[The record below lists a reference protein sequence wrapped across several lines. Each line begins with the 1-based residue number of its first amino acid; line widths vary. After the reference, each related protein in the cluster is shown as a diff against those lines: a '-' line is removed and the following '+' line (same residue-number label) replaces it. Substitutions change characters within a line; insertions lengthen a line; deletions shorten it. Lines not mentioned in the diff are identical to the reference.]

1 MAGARPSSVGQPGGG
16 SRPLLRLGAPFAP
29 AAGELARAARV
40 LQVRSRRE
48 VAGALVGGYRSAFR
62 GGGVEFE
69 ESRPYAPGDDVRA
82 IDWNAFAR
90 TGVAH
95 VKRYREERDQLLLL
109 LLDVSAS
116 MGFGTAGPSKAAL
129 AARAAALLAA
139 AARAAGDRV
148 ALWTFDSGVAR
159 ELPPGRGE
167 AHELRLLR
175 VLVAAGGGGGGT
187 TALAPVLGAVRD
199 RIHRR
204 AIVFLLSDL
213 RDDALFSAG
222 PAGRRVRSALAA
234 VASRH
239 DVVAGWVSDPREA
252 ALPAAGTLRVADPE
266 APGRT
271 LLLRSGSRRARER
284 YARAARGRA
293 LAQGRAL
300 LRLGADVVPL
310 ATDADPLRA
319 LGRFFVQRAATRA
332 HGGGVRP

>member
-1 MAGARPSSVGQPGGG
+1 MAGVER
-16 SRPLLRLGAPFAP
+16 LLRVGAPFAP
-29 AAGELARAARV
+29 TAPELARAARV

-62 GGGVEFE
+62 GGGIEFE

-90 TGVAH
+90 TGALH

-148 ALWTFDSGVAR
+148 AVWTFDRELVA

-175 VLVAAGGGGGGT
+175 VLVAAGGGGDGA
-187 TALAPVLGAVRD
+187 TALAPLLGAVRD
-199 RIHRR
+199 RVHRR

-213 RDDALFSAG
+213 RDDALFAAG
-222 PAGRRVRSALAA
+222 ADGRRTRAALAA

-239 DVVAGWVSDPREA
+239 DLVAAWVRDPRET
-252 ALPAAGTLRVADPE
+252 ALPAVGTLRVADPE

-271 LLLRSGSRRARER
+271 WILRSGSRRARER
-284 YARAARGRA
+284 YARAARAGADAIER
-293 LAQGRAL
+293 GL
-300 LRLGADVVPL
+300 LRLGADVLPL
-310 ATDADPLRA
+310 ATDADPLRT
-319 LGRFFVQRAATRA
+319 LGRFFMRRAATRA
-332 HGGGVRP
+332 LGRGMRP